1 MYMHDSMQRLS
12 QSSLLSATSITSA
25 WHSLWHKFFEKKK
38 KDWKTMRKDNRI
50 DSLICTVW
58 EQNLSVV
65 MLNMQKP
72 RGIIQRQ
79 GGSCTVTHRMGLV
92 HPEICSSR
100 QGQGIAAREI
110 TLGSAMHKTKYPQL
124 YTLDI
129 FRRHDRHVAFA
140 MALLI
145 CVKWTLL
152 GRNKISYIQIFD

>member
-1 MYMHDSMQRLS
+1 MQRLS